1 MKMTKHEK
9 AKRIFEKELL
19 AGIFGKI
26 FVADY
31 VFDETMTFIL
41 NRIKKKSFT
50 KKTNEF
56 ILNQRRY
63 YCILLMIRY

>member
-26 FVADY
+26 IVADY

-56 ILNQRRY
+56 ILIKEDSIVFN
-63 YCILLMIRY
+63 